1 MKIKSVSTSFSIL
14 PNDFKKFAKAAFLK
28 RVSFQIVPLQVVI
41 NCRTSE
47 MSLIK
52 QKIFFGI
59 FKQETNISAITIA
72 PALINGFLG
81 IPCSGLDQRIKQKVR
96 RLLFPIL
103 SSQKKRPKRRLTLLK
118 YSE

>member
-1 MKIKSVSTSFSIL
+1 MKIKIKTVSTSFSIL
-14 PNDFKKFAKAAFLK
+14 PNDFKKFAKAAFLQCLF
-28 RVSFQIVPLQVVI
+28 RLCHFQVVI

-52 QKIFFGI
+52 ARKSSLGF

-81 IPCSGLDQRIKQKVR
+81 IPFHVLVESKN
-96 RLLFPIL
+96 
-103 SSQKKRPKRRLTLLK
+103 
-118 YSE
+118 